1 MLHTEVTFSLCIL
14 VYDLYAKIWDE
25 FCHVVQYSPACE
37 AIRNKYGSLNLVWLV
52 VWDWELVW
60 YGITAF
66 IIYFETASQ
75 LPTFFFYIVFYLILR
90 FIRLHNFSE
99 ICRLNLPKFNS
110 IEIINMYTFISNRVF
125 PEKNV
130 II

>member
-1 MLHTEVTFSLCIL
+1 MLHTEVPFSLCIL

-25 FCHVVQYSPACE
+25 FCHVMQYSPACE
-37 AIRNKYGSLNLVWLV
+37 AIRNKHGSLNLVWLV

-66 IIYFETASQ
+66 IIYFWNSISTSN
-75 LPTFFFYIVFYLILR
+75 FFLIVFYLLLR
-90 FIRLHNFSE
+90 FVRLHDFSE
-99 ICRLNLPKFNS
+99 ICRLNLPKFNLL
-110 IEIINMYTFISNRVF
+110 EIINMYMFISNRVF